1 MEKREVSEETPLA
14 EVLKIPG
21 AIQVLIRNN
30 FPCVT
35 CPLALFEAGTM
46 TVGEVARM
54 YGLDVEKIVREL
66 RELAGGERKQE

>member
-1 MEKREVSEETPLA
+1 MEKQEISEGTPLA

-21 AIQVLIRNN
+21 AIQVLLRNN

-66 RELAGGERKQE
+66 RELAYGERKRE